1 MSQTYNN
8 EANGYVV
15 PEKSK
20 IIPIRSYQE
29 DPKNQIRNGENN
41 DNDDDP
47 AAIPAPEYAMI
58 ELNGIL
64 ISPVE
69 FPTDDECRSVF
80 GSDQRV
86 ELGKLY
92 MVGPEKIPTMIL
104 GSHQLKGKVKKLK
117 DPFCLMEK
125 RYTNGTTDDG
135 NNNNSNVGLSS
146 SSKQIESY
154 QIIGIVKEKFL
165 FETYPKAIMR

>member
-1 MSQTYNN
+1 MSQTDNN

-20 IIPIRSYQE
+20 IIPIRSYKE

-41 DNDDDP
+41 DNTDDP

-92 MVGPEKIPTMIL
+92 MVGPEKV
-104 GSHQLKGKVKKLK
+104 SV
-117 DPFCLMEK
+117 
-125 RYTNGTTDDG
+125 
-135 NNNNSNVGLSS
+135 
-146 SSKQIESY
+146 
-154 QIIGIVKEKFL
+154 KFL
-165 FETYPKAIMR
+165 VLVLICF